1 MGTWHDG
8 YSMYED
14 DDGTYFATQ
23 DVEGPIGNDLGWLQ
37 PHTYGDS
44 PVQQIS
50 NPGGVL
56 APALLATG
64 AYFAGKENLIERG
77 ANAVINN
84 PTYRKYYHD
93 PLTTFLEN
101 KSNSVPMEG
110 PMRFAGRGIPKVLY
124 DWEIPGKD
132 APDDW
137 VPALPNPVEVAP
149 APKFPDIISIRP
161 KRPPTSIWE
170 TSPDGG
176 PRRGS
181 RKPPYR
187 IPYAP
192 DKNVDLRTDWEA
204 WIDSFKEG
212 WKAK

>member
-1 MGTWHDG
+1 MANDYYGESIEDLHAAIDKRYLG
-8 YSMYED
+8 KAPYASMPEVLL
-14 DDGTYFATQ
+14 GENRWTT
-23 DVEGPIGNDLGWLQ
+23 ESPIQQ
-37 PHTYGDS
+37 P
-44 PVQQIS
+44 S
-50 NPGGVL
+50 NPGGPAWLPL
-56 APALLATG
+56 AAYGTGLALGNSGRQWGIAD
-64 AYFAGKENLIERG
+64 A
-77 ANAVINN
+77 
-84 PTYRKYYHD
+84 
-93 PLTTFLEN
+93 LTPN
-101 KSNSVPMEG
+101 VNSIPMEG

-137 VPALPNPVEVAP
+137 FPGLPDGPIIEVTP
-149 APKFPDIISIRP
+149 TPKFPIRP
-161 KRPPTSIWE
+161 GGPPISIWE

>member
-1 MGTWHDG
+1 MSGRMVDAAYAADTASLPEVLLGDRWTTE
-8 YSMYED
+8 S
-14 DDGTYFATQ
+14 
-23 DVEGPIGNDLGWLQ
+23 PIQQ
-37 PHTYGDS
+37 P
-44 PVQQIS
+44 S
-50 NPGGVL
+50 NPGGPAFLPFAAVYGTGL
-56 APALLATG
+56 ALGNSMLPQGAIADALTP
-64 AYFAGKENLIERG
+64 N
-77 ANAVINN
+77 V
-84 PTYRKYYHD
+84 
-93 PLTTFLEN
+93 
-101 KSNSVPMEG
+101 NSVPMEG
-110 PMRFAGRGIPKVLY
+110 PMRFAGRGIPRDDY
-124 DWEIPGKD
+124 WEIPGKD

-137 VPALPNPVEVAP
+137 FPGLPDPELIP
-149 APKFPDIISIRP
+149 MPMPKFPIRP
-161 KRPPTSIWE
+161 GGPPISIWE

>member
-1 MGTWHDG
+1 MNDRIYNMRDMSGRMVDAAYAADTASLPEVLLGNRWTTE
-8 YSMYED
+8 S
-14 DDGTYFATQ
+14 
-23 DVEGPIGNDLGWLQ
+23 PIQQ
-37 PHTYGDS
+37 P
-44 PVQQIS
+44 
-50 NPGGVL
+50 
-56 APALLATG
+56 
-64 AYFAGKENLIERG
+64 
-77 ANAVINN
+77 
-84 PTYRKYYHD
+84 
-93 PLTTFLEN
+93 
-101 KSNSVPMEG
+101 SNSGGPAWLPLAAYGTGLALGNSGRQWGIADALTPNVNSIPMEG

-181 RKPPYR
+181 RKPHYR

-204 WIDSFKEG
+204 WIDSFKED